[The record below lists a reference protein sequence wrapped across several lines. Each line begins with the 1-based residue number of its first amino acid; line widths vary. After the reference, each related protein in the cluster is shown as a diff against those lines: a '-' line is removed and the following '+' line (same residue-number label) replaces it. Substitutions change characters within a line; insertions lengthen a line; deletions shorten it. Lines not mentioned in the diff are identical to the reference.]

1 MPVEVVIDSGGW
13 DEAGLNALA
22 ERACAATLADQGLD
36 SACFEV
42 VVMGCDDARIRA
54 LNAGF
59 RAQDKATN
67 VLSWPSVDLS
77 PDQPGARPHAPEPGT
92 PDDPEALGDIALA
105 RETCLREAR
114 EQGKSV
120 DDHALHLLVHSVLHL
135 LGYDH
140 IRDEDAAV
148 MEETEVRILGK
159 LGVSDPYAAGDGA
172 AVMPAPAQPMETER

>member
-13 DEAGLNALA
+13 NEAALSALA
-22 ERACAATLADQGLD
+22 ARATSATLQDQGLD
-36 SACFEV
+36 GALFEV

-54 LNAGF
+54 LNADF
-59 RAQDKATN
+59 RAQDKPTN

-77 PDQPGARPHAPEPGT
+77 PERPGARPEAPDPGDA
-92 PDDPEALGDIALA
+92 DDPEPLGDIALA
-105 RETCLREAR
+105 WETCQREAR
-114 EQGKSV
+114 EQGKSA
-120 DDHALHLLVHSVLHL
+120 DDHTLHLLVHSVLHL

-159 LGVSDPYAAGDGA
+159 LGVADPYAAGDGA
-172 AVMPAPAQPMETER
+172 AEMPAPPQPMETER

>member
-13 DEAGLNALA
+13 QEEALSLLA
-22 ERACAATLADQGLD
+22 NGATMATLADQGLD
-36 SACFEV
+36 LAGFEV

-67 VLSWPSVDLS
+67 VLSWPGTDLS
-77 PDQPGARPHAPEPGT
+77 PEQPGARPEAPDPGTEEDPEP
-92 PDDPEALGDIALA
+92 LGDIALA
-105 RETCLREAR
+105 WETCQREAL
-114 EQGKSV
+114 EQGKSAH
-120 DDHALHLLVHSVLHL
+120 DHTLHLLVHSVLHL

-159 LGVSDPYAAGDGA
+159 LGVADPYAADDG
-172 AVMPAPAQPMETER
+172 